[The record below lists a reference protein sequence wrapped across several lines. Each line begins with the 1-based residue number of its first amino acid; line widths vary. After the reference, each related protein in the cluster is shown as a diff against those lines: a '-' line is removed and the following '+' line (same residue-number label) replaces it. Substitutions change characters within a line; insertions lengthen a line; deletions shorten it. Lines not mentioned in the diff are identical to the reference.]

1 MHLYV
6 CLYILFYFISA
17 FELPRRRGNLGDY
30 SRFFQGPLLL
40 DLIYLI
46 IIAVQ
51 IGPEA
56 RDGHSVLGLED
67 IKDRLLI
74 GGVSDIADSL
84 RRLAFLG
91 VLRLLLALV
100 FILVFPG

>member
-1 MHLYV
+1 MHLDV
-6 CLYILFYFISA
+6 CLSIFFYFGST
-17 FELPRRRGNLGDY
+17 FELSRRRGNLGDY
-30 SRFFQGPLLL
+30 SWLFQSPLLL

-46 IIAVQ
+46 IVAIQ

-56 RDGHSVLGLED
+56 RDWDTVLGLEH

-74 GGVSDIADSL
+74 GGVSL
-84 RRLAFLG
+84 RRLGLLG
-91 VLRLLLALV
+91 VLRKLLTLV